1 MEMEKV
7 KVRNFHLLMK
17 MELSDIREMDQIK
30 ELFHLEQLKKLHLVQ
45 YYLVQYIL
53 NLLEVMQAALIK
65 GGKVMNQIPGYHHG
79 NLCVLLSSP
88 QQWVFHLIYY
98 LEAEDNVSF
107 WIIASWNVE
116 SNVRHLHKSFLPL

>member
-17 MELSDIREMDQIK
+17 MELLDIQGMDQIK
-30 ELFHLEQLKKLHLVQ
+30 ELFHLEQLKKLRLVQ
-45 YYLVQYIL
+45 YYLIQYIL
-53 NLLEVMQAALIK
+53 NLLEAMQAALIK

-88 QQWVFHLIYY
+88 QLWVFHLIYY
-98 LEAEDNVSF
+98 LEAEEDN
-107 WIIASWNVE
+107 
-116 SNVRHLHKSFLPL
+116 LFLFGL